1 MSVALLTLFAS
12 LSPSPIANSDA
23 DTARPETRKIVSKS
37 QLLKIAKIAEQRG
50 DHATAVA
57 ALRALSGDPDVSVRN
72 EARFQ
77 LGLIAFARGEE
88 TAAATWLR
96 SVVDEQPAAQRARL
110 ELAKVLVALGDT
122 AAAQRQLRAL
132 QASSLPPEVARLV
145 DRYSLGI
152 RATQR
157 QGASIEIA
165 LAPDSNITRSTHSDT
180 LGTVLG
186 DFEIG
191 KASQARSGLGLAV
204 AGQAFRRFDTSS
216 RNVGLSVRGRA
227 AGNFYGQPRY
237 NDVTVD
243 VAAGPEIAIG
253 RNRVSLEA
261 GASQHFFGQK
271 AFMRSAR
278 IAASWTRP
286 WDRRTQSKVGGTA
299 ARIDNQLN
307 DLQDGRSFS
316 IELALERALSQT
328 SGIAV
333 SLAGE
338 RQALKDAGYSTTASR
353 ASVGGWRDFGRV
365 TITGGLSIGRLEADE
380 RMSLFPHKRHDRY
393 RRATIGAAFR
403 HVSIHG
409 FSPSIRFSFERN
421 DSTIELYSY
430 RRRRTEF
437 AMVRSF

>member
-1 MSVALLTLFAS
+1 
-12 LSPSPIANSDA
+12 
-23 DTARPETRKIVSKS
+23 
-37 QLLKIAKIAEQRG
+37 
-50 DHATAVA
+50 
-57 ALRALSGDPDVSVRN
+57 
-72 EARFQ
+72 
-77 LGLIAFARGEE
+77 
-88 TAAATWLR
+88 
-96 SVVDEQPAAQRARL
+96 
-110 ELAKVLVALGDT
+110 
-122 AAAQRQLRAL
+122 
-132 QASSLPPEVARLV
+132 
-145 DRYSLGI
+145 
-152 RATQR
+152 
-157 QGASIEIA
+157 
-165 LAPDSNITRSTHSDT
+165 

-191 KASQARSGLGLAV
+191 KASQAQSGLGLAV